1 VRKRTE
7 RLQKSLE
14 QESVMLRTLI
24 DNLPDGIFL
33 KDKESRF
40 IFANQV
46 IAELMGAPDPSAL
59 TGKTDHDFYPREV
72 ADVFLADERSVMESR
87 RRLVNRE
94 ESESMSGKLRWL
106 TTKVP
111 LVDARGE
118 VTGLFG
124 ITRDIT
130 ERHEAEEKLRRSEQR
145 YRDLLEQAADGIFL
159 LDENGNFL
167 MANAAICEMLGHARE
182 ELLRLNI
189 LDTYPDELRDMAMAR
204 LYEIKSGRSM
214 RFERTMKR
222 KDGSVIAVEM
232 SAKRLA
238 DRTMQGIAH
247 DITERL
253 EHERAIAR
261 LSLVYHAMSKTNQLI
276 AHEKNRQRL
285 LEGICRI
292 AVEDGGALM
301 AWVGF
306 VDLKTKT
313 VVPTAWFGKE
323 EGYLSEAVISAE
335 DVPLGR
341 GPTGIAV
348 RENRHVFTADIASE
362 PTMAPWRE
370 RALRRGY
377 HSSAAFPL
385 TEKGKAV
392 GAIMAYSGE
401 VGFFNSSAVALL
413 DELAMDI
420 SYALESLTG
429 EEERKKAEERNLSL
443 ARFVDENPHPVMR
456 VTPEGSLIY
465 ANKAS
470 EPLTSSWARGGD
482 RKVSREYLRALTD
495 VWETGEKQEIEIHEG
510 PKSYIVTF
518 VPFAA
523 AGYINLYGRDVTE
536 ERALAQRFNQA
547 QKMEAIGQLTGG
559 VAHDFN
565 NLLQVITGYCELLNQ
580 KLPEENQKYVAE
592 ITKAAQRAEA
602 LITQLLAFSRKQAL
616 RPQVVDTKDLIRSM
630 QKMLERVIGEDVEL
644 RTFIDPDTG
653 NFLADPGQM
662 EQVLLNLAV
671 NARDAMPSG
680 GKLTLETSNRTF
692 DEGYIRDHLG
702 AKTGQYVCIAVS
714 DTGVGMDQETLSH
727 IYEPFFTTKEK
738 GKGTGLGLST
748 VYGIIKQSDG
758 YINCYSEPGKGTTFT
773 IYLPFTSREA
783 GRRQVAASGTTAP
796 RGTETILIVD
806 DESAVR
812 SVARIALEQA
822 GYVVIEASGGEEAL
836 SAVLAHSITVA
847 LLVTDVVMPR
857 ISGKELS
864 LKLKEICPSVKVLYI
879 SGYTANVVSH
889 HGILDA
895 GVDFLQKPFSS
906 LEFLAKVREI
916 LDRP

>member
-1 VRKRTE
+1 
-7 RLQKSLE
+7 
-14 QESVMLRTLI
+14 MLRTLI

-33 KDKESRF
+33 KDKGSRF
-40 IFANQV
+40 IFANQG

-59 TGKTDHDFYPREV
+59 TGKTDHDFYPKEV
-72 ADVFLADERSVMESR
+72 ADVFLADERVVMESR
-87 RRLVNRE
+87 QRLVNRE

-111 LVDARGE
+111 LIDAHGE
-118 VTGLFG
+118 VTGLLG
-124 ITRDIT
+124 ITRDVT

-145 YRDLLEQAADGIFL
+145 YRELLEQAADGIFL
-159 LDENGNFL
+159 RDESGNFL
-167 MANAAICEMLGHARE
+167 MANAAVCEMLGYTRD

-189 LDTYPDELRDMAMAR
+189 LDTYPKELRDEGRAR
-204 LYEIKSGRSM
+204 QDQINSGERM

-222 KDGSVIAVEM
+222 KDGSVIPVEM
-232 SAKRLA
+232 SARRLV
-238 DRTMQGIAH
+238 DGTLQGIAR
-247 DITERL
+247 DITERV

-261 LSLVYHAMSKTNQLI
+261 LSLVHRAMSKTNQLI
-276 AHEKNRQRL
+276 VHEKDRQRL

-306 VDLKTKT
+306 VDSKTKT
-313 VVPTAWFGKE
+313 VAPAAWFGKE

-341 GPTGIAV
+341 GPTGVAI
-348 RENRHVFTADIASE
+348 RENRHVFSVDIASE

-385 TEKGKAV
+385 TEKGEAI
-392 GAIMAYSGE
+392 GAITAYSAE
-401 VGFFNSSAVALL
+401 AGFFNPSAVALL

-420 SYALESLTG
+420 SYALESLKG
-429 EEERKKAEERNLSL
+429 EEERKQAEERNLSL
-443 ARFVDENPHPVMR
+443 ARFVNENPQPVMR
-456 VTPEGSLIY
+456 VTPDGSLIY

-470 EPLTSSWARGGD
+470 MPLTFSWARGGD
-482 RKVSREYLRALTD
+482 SKVPGEYLCALTHA
-495 VWETGEKQEIEIHEG
+495 WESGEKQEIEICEA
-510 PKSYIVTF
+510 SRTYVVTI
-518 VPFAA
+518 VPFTA

-536 ERALAQRFNQA
+536 EKALAQRLNQA

-565 NLLQVITGYCELLNQ
+565 NVLQVITGYCEVLN
-580 KLPEENQKYVAE
+580 KRLSEENQKYVAE
-592 ITKAAQRAEA
+592 ITKAAQRAAA
-602 LITQLLAFSRKQAL
+602 LIAQLLAFSRKQAL

-630 QKMLERVIGEDVEL
+630 QKMLERVLGEDIEL
-644 RTFIDPDTG
+644 RSFIDPNTG

-662 EQVLLNLAV
+662 VQVLLNLAV
-671 NARDAMPSG
+671 NARDAMPLG
-680 GKLTLETSNRTF
+680 GKLTIESSNRAF
-692 DEGYIRDHLG
+692 DEAYVHDHPG
-702 AKTGQYVCIAVS
+702 AKKGQYVRIAVS
-714 DTGVGMDQETLSH
+714 DAGVGMDQETLSH

-748 VYGIIKQSDG
+748 VYGIVKQSDG
-758 YINCYSEPGKGTTFT
+758 YINCYSELGKGTTFT
-773 IYLPFTSREA
+773 IYLPLTSEEA
-783 GRRQVAASGTTAP
+783 GSLLVAAPGTTAP
-796 RGTETILIVD
+796 KGTETILLVD
-806 DESAVR
+806 DDKAIR
-812 SVARIALEQA
+812 SVARIALEEA

-836 SAVLAHSITVA
+836 AVVSERCIAID

-857 ISGKELS
+857 MSGKDLS
-864 LKLKEICPSVKVLYI
+864 LKIKKICPNVRVLYA
-879 SGYTANVVSH
+879 SGYTANVISH
-889 HGILDA
+889 HGILDT

-906 LEFLAKVREI
+906 IELLTKVRQI